1 MTQETEHKPI
11 PMEVLDRTARVL
23 RVLAHPHRLK
33 IIELLADRKL
43 TVGEVADA
51 VGIAPNACSQHM
63 NMMKAH
69 GLLTSRREGRT
80 ILYQAD
86 NPDARNVIN
95 CIRKYHCTGP

>member
-1 MTQETEHKPI
+1 MIRETDHKPI
-11 PMEVLDRTARVL
+11 PMDVLDRTARVL

-43 TVGEVADA
+43 TVGEVAEA

-69 GLLTSRREGRT
+69 GVLSSVRDGKVMYYRVEDPNAL
-80 ILYQAD
+80 
-86 NPDARNVIN
+86 NVLG
-95 CIRKYHCTGP
+95 CIRTHAM